1 MSDSIKGRKW
11 TAEERD
17 QLANGD
23 IRGAFADPENQ
34 KYPIAG
40 PEDVADA
47 WGLAGHADDPDKIR
61 KRIIAIA
68 KKYGWT
74 DGLPETAIEW
84 AEENNIS
91 IKSHASTESG
101 VWKDSDGV
109 WRWFG
114 IWSNK
119 FLDNDGYPEI
129 LSEQAHMKF
138 EARIDLGLIP
148 MPVLKLWHEPFD
160 IGVAEFIGYDRR
172 GFMVASGTFFKEYE
186 FLAEGIAESDG
197 WGMSHGMIPW
207 SVARDK
213 EEHNVITD
221 YVSYEVSVLPLE
233 YAANLLTSFSAK
245 GVDDKNMDMP
255 THKRQE
261 LENRIGVDRM
271 NLLDKILGSRA
282 ELAEEEAI
290 PSKEVNEVE
299 AVEEQEE
306 AQVEAE
312 VEETVEAEVEAEAEK
327 EAEAEVVESAEV
339 EDVKEFETNYV
350 SRSEVEEAFGA
361 VAELFKEV
369 TQRLNDID
377 ASLKAQQ
384 ETVKDEVAKAQK
396 EAEQKS
402 LASMFGELA
411 MFKSVEGAE
420 EAYVDGRT
428 SFAKDAPEETAP
440 EGNLN
445 PIEQSILSQFK

>member
-11 TAEERD
+11 TAEERE
-17 QLANGD
+17 QLANGE
-23 IRGAFADPENQ
+23 IRGAFADPENR

-47 WGLAGHADDPDKIR
+47 WGLAGHADEPDKIR

-74 DGLPETAIEW
+74 SGLPDTAVKW

-129 LSEQAHMKF
+129 LSEEAHLKF
-138 EARIDLGLIP
+138 EARIDLGLVP
-148 MPVLKLWHEPFD
+148 LPVLKLWHEPFD
-160 IGVAEFIGYDRR
+160 IGVADFIGYDRR
-172 GFMVASGTFFKEYE
+172 GFMVASGTFFKEYD

-207 SVARDK
+207 SVSRDK
-213 EEHNVITD
+213 TEHNIITD

-245 GVDDKNMDMP
+245 GVDEKEMDMP

-261 LENRIGVDRM
+261 LEKRIGVDRM
-271 NLLDKILGSRA
+271 SLLDRILGTRA

-299 AVEEQEE
+299 VEGQEEKEETQAEETQAEELAENGTEIEEKVEE
-306 AQVEAE
+306 
-312 VEETVEAEVEAEAEK
+312 EAEAE
-327 EAEAEVVESAEV
+327 AET
-339 EDVKEFETNYV
+339 DVKELDYV
-350 SRSEVEEAFGA
+350 SRTEVEEALGA
-361 VAELFKEV
+361 IAELFKEI
-369 TQRLNDID
+369 TQRLDHVDETIE
-377 ASLKAQQ
+377 AQRKAMK
-384 ETVKDEVAKAQK
+384 EEVASARK
-396 EAEQKS
+396 EAKQNS
-402 LASMFGELA
+402 LASVFGELA
-411 MFKSVEGAE
+411 QLKSVEGAE

-440 EGNLN
+440 KSLN
-445 PIEQSILSQFK
+445 PIEQSILNQFK